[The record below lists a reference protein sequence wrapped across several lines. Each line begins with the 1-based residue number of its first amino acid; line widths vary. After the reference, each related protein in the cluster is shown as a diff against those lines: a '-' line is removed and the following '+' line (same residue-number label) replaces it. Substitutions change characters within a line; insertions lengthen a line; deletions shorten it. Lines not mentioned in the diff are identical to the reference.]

1 MIFKQTQIRERLDR
15 TGVPLNCLVAFCT
28 FLLCF
33 QMFSAFRPCFV
44 APIWIL
50 RQVLTMLQS
59 GGKNRGKSV
68 RDQSSAPWN
77 ILQSTET
84 CIYLKP
90 IFKLFQRHVCVFIAS
105 LRISA
110 YDRMRNYM
118 QMHTMPINCFV
129 STLRPLRWLRH
140 TETEAPTCAT
150 WCPKGNLD
158 YQPVWW
164 WGICWTWT
172 NVGDLNVGRCCKQS
186 HYSRLM
192 MCTHSVHYW

>member
-1 MIFKQTQIRERLDR
+1 MFKQTQIRERLDR

-68 RDQSSAPWN
+68 CDRSSAPWN

-110 YDRMRNYM
+110 YD
-118 QMHTMPINCFV
+118 TMWKITCKCILCQ
-129 STLRPLRWLRH
+129 STALYLHWDLWDDWDWGPDLRH
-140 TETEAPTCAT
+140 VVSEGQLGLLARVVVR
-150 WCPKGNLD
+150 NM
-158 YQPVWW
+158 
-164 WGICWTWT
+164 
-172 NVGDLNVGRCCKQS
+172 LNMDERRGFKR
-186 HYSRLM
+186 
-192 MCTHSVHYW
+192 W

>member
-1 MIFKQTQIRERLDR
+1 MIKQTQIRERLDR

-68 RDQSSAPWN
+68 CDQSSAPWN

-110 YDRMRNYM
+110 YD
-118 QMHTMPINCFV
+118 TMWKITCKCILCQ
-129 STLRPLRWLRH
+129 STALYLHWDLWDDWDILRLRPRP
-140 TETEAPTCAT
+140 APRGVRRAT
-150 WCPKGNLD
+150 WITSPCGGEE
-158 YQPVWW
+158 YVEHGRTS
-164 WGICWTWT
+164 GI
-172 NVGDLNVGRCCKQS
+172 
-186 HYSRLM
+186 
-192 MCTHSVHYW
+192 

>member
-1 MIFKQTQIRERLDR
+1 MFKQTQIRERLDR

-44 APIWIL
+44 APICIL

-68 RDQSSAPWN
+68 CDQSSAPWN

-118 QMHTMPINCFV
+118 QMHTISINCFV
-129 STLRPLRWLRH
+129 STLRPLRWLRLRPRP
-140 TETEAPTCAT
+140 APRGVRRAT
-150 WCPKGNLD
+150 WITSPCGGEE
-158 YQPVWW
+158 YVEHGRTS
-164 WGICWTWT
+164 GI
-172 NVGDLNVGRCCKQS
+172 
-186 HYSRLM
+186 
-192 MCTHSVHYW
+192 

>member
-1 MIFKQTQIRERLDR
+1 MFKQTHIRERLDW
-15 TGVPLNCLVAFCT
+15 TGVPLNCLVTFCT

-44 APIWIL
+44 ATICIL

-68 RDQSSAPWN
+68 CDQSSAPWN
-77 ILQSTET
+77 ILQSTEM

-110 YDRMRNYM
+110 YDTMCNYM
-118 QMHTMPINCFV
+118 QMHTMSIPCFV
-129 STLRPLRWLRH
+129 STLRPLRWLILRPRP
-140 TETEAPTCAT
+140 APRGVRRAT
-150 WCPKGNLD
+150 WITSPCVCEEYVEHG
-158 YQPVWW
+158 WTS
-164 WGICWTWT
+164 GIKTLVDVV
-172 NVGDLNVGRCCKQS
+172 NS
-186 HYSRLM
+186 HISR
-192 MCTHSVHYW
+192 V